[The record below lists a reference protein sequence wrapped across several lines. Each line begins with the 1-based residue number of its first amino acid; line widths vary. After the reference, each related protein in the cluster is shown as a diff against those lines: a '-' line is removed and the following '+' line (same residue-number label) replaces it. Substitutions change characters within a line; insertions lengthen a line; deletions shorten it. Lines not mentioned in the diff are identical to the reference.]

1 MLGSIGSPQPCVRDP
16 EDPALQG
23 MLVLREAVVGT
34 KRREVEADHGED
46 GLSVHLALPGTEA
59 S

>member
-1 MLGSIGSPQPCVRDP
+1 MLGSIGSPQPCVPDP

-23 MLVLREAVVGT
+23 MLVFREAVVGT
-34 KRREVEADHGED
+34 KRREVEADHGE